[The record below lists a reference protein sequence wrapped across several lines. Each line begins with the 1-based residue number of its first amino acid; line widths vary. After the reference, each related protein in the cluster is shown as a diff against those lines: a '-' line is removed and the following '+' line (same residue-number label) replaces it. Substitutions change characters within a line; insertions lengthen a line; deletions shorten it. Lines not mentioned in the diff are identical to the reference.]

1 MECLI
6 FHQIV
11 TTYKLLLVC
20 LCAIVYCNVNA
31 SAYSSSGVTR
41 QKRRKVQEQAKKATA
56 AKGKRKR
63 QPIQGHNSIEVDEL
77 SRSSAM
83 GDISFSEPEEFH
95 IHQLTLDAVK
105 VTYVSTRVIDFSIRI
120 CFKVIVQINIPLN
133 V

>member
-1 MECLI
+1 M
-6 FHQIV
+6 
-11 TTYKLLLVC
+11 C
-20 LCAIVYCNVNA
+20 LCAIVHCNVNA
-31 SAYSSSGVTR
+31 SAYLSLGVTR
-41 QKRRKVQEQAKKATA
+41 QKCRKVQEQAKKATA

-105 VTYVSTRVIDFSIRI
+105 VTYVSTRAIDFSI
-120 CFKVIVQINIPLN
+120 
-133 V
+133 